1 MAQIIQPQGIA
12 PVIKVRKGT
21 GGVWSK
27 GLGAVGAVAGG
38 VIGAIAGGPA
48 APAGALAGSSAGMG
62 LGSALGSFVD
72 RPDREQVVSQGSPSV
87 GGISP
92 SGSSDA
98 MLRRLQIQRENRLAA
113 LTQAEAALP
122 QLGAQAV
129 QDFGPAIIQ
138 ARILEQKRAGGM
150 A

>member
-12 PVIKVRKGT
+12 PEIKVRKGT
-21 GGVWSK
+21 GGIWSK

-38 VIGAIAGGPA
+38 VVGAIASGGN
-48 APAGALAGSSAGMG
+48 PAGALAGSSAGMG
-62 LGSALGSFVD
+62 LGTGLGSFID
-72 RPDREQVVSQGSPSV
+72 RPDQERVVSQGSPSV
-87 GGISP
+87 VGISP

-122 QLGAQAV
+122 ELGTQAV

-138 ARILEQKRAGGM
+138 ARILEQRRAGGM